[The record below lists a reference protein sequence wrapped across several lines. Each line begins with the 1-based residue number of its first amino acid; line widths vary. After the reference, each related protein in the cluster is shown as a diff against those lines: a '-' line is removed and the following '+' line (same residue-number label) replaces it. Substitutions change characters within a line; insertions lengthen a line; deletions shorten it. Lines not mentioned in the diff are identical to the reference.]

1 MAKFTP
7 ACAAASLD
15 AAAQAAPELMPEQ
28 FYIDINSVSPGRK
41 RQAAAIIGERAQF
54 VGMAVMAPVHP
65 LLHKTP
71 VLVSGP
77 GAVAVLSVLARC
89 GMEIADVGAD
99 AGAATS
105 IKMVRSVMIKGLEA
119 LTTECFLAATRAGA
133 AQIIDPRES
142 ATEEIAAVYSQ
153 YPHIGAVLPAMGYSP
168 TQTAALRATIE
179 RSSAEVVVSGT
190 PIDLAA
196 LIGTGK
202 PIVRARYEFAE
213 LDSPGLWD
221 EVSARLDALGLSR

>member
-1 MAKFTP
+1 MQAARELNP
-7 ACAAASLD
+7 RARLLRAASPVTLD
-15 AAAQAAPELMPEQ
+15 QPEAVRGRRALVVEDGPTITHGGMP
-28 FYIDINSVSPGRK
+28 YG
-41 RQAAAIIGERAQF
+41 AGF
-54 VGMAVMAPVHP
+54 V
-65 LLHKTP
+65 
-71 VLVSGP
+71 
-77 GAVAVLSVLARC
+77 
-89 GMEIADVGAD
+89 
-99 AGAATS
+99 
-105 IKMVRSVMIKGLEA
+105 
-119 LTTECFLAATRAGA
+119 AATRAGA